1 MTDQVYKL
9 IELVGTSPL
18 GVGEAVDNALQRA
31 GKTVRNI
38 RWFETTNIRG
48 SVENGKVKEFQV
60 TLKIGFT
67 LD

>member
-9 IELVGTSPL
+9 TELVGTSPI

-31 GKTVRNI
+31 NKTIRNI
-38 RWFETTNIRG
+38 RWFETLNIRG

-60 TLKIGFT
+60 TLKVGFT